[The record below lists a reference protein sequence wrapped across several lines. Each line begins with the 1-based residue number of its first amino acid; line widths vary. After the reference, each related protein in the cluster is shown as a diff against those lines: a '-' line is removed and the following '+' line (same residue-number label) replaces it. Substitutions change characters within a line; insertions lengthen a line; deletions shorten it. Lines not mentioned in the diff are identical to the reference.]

1 MDFKEFQNS
10 IVEAVADKVKNSKK
24 KRELSPEEKE
34 RRRKVFAENVK
45 KAKEKKTKATKQTSV
60 VSEPVYDKLEPTR
73 VEAVLPSMPVQ
84 TTPQMPDFDNF
95 FKTINERFDKLESKF
110 QTPNIQS
117 PNMEP
122 KKIVRNDVIK
132 QKPAVFQPPRAIAQ
146 PMKPVQQQPKI
157 EVPKPVPEQV
167 HVYSAF
173 KPNPWS

>member
-34 RRRKVFAENVK
+34 RRRKVLAENVK
-45 KAKEKKTKATKQTSV
+45 KAKEKKSKAKKQDPV
-60 VSEPVYDKLEPTR
+60 EPAYDKLEPTR
-73 VEAVLPSMPVQ
+73 VEAVLPSMPAQ

-117 PNMEP
+117 LNMEP